1 MKIGR
6 LLLSFR
12 GRIPRSTFWAT
23 TLLLGL
29 AFVLLLISTETVFG
43 RTSSLVLYPPFF
55 WAVAAIVTKRMRD
68 RGKSPAWLSLAL
80 IPVFGPL
87 WLLVDLG
94 LLRGTRG
101 ENRYGDD
108 PLVDRR
114 DYMTVK

>member
-12 GRIPRSTFWAT
+12 GRIPRSTFWVT

-55 WAVAAIVTKRMRD
+55 WAVGAIVTKRMRD
-68 RGKSPAWLSLAL
+68 RGKSPAWLSLVL

-94 LLRGTRG
+94 VLRGTRG

-108 PLVDRR
+108 PLDDRR